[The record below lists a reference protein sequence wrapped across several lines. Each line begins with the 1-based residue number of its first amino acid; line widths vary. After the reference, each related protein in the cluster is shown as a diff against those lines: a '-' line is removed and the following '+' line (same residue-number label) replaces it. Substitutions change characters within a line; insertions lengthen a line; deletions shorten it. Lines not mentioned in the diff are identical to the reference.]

1 MLASVDIA
9 AQQRFGSAA
18 VQLQLGRQCR
28 HGDERGRSTFAGE
41 CRAQNSVCLARAA
54 PMGALLAGHCSWSRP
69 RRPRKCR
76 SPLNQRLPSGCLVHQ
91 HRCSFSC
98 RSFSQNPCQCA
109 VDEPRAKRSVLRRAP
124 SALARK
130 VAAAKHLPVKRA
142 CWAALVCVE
151 IFVELFFLPVNAD
164 QHGPTRR
171 HSNSGQ
177 HISTQVPTQ
186 TNTGQQNDFNTA
198 QHISTKSQ
206 LRATQTNN
214 LFVEIC

>member
-1 MLASVDIA
+1 MSTHVNRSVFASTEPNDCQLTPTGRGSGRGPVGRCWKNSSVSLCWLLLTLQR
-9 AQQRFGSAA
+9 QQRFGSAA

-76 SPLNQRLPSGCLVHQ
+76 SPLYQRLPSGCLVHQ

-130 VAAAKHLPVKRA
+130 VAAAKH
-142 CWAALVCVE
+142 
-151 IFVELFFLPVNAD
+151 
-164 QHGPTRR
+164 
-171 HSNSGQ
+171 
-177 HISTQVPTQ
+177 
-186 TNTGQQNDFNTA
+186 
-198 QHISTKSQ
+198 
-206 LRATQTNN
+206 
-214 LFVEIC
+214 